1 MLKLLYP
8 SDNNSF
14 VCPPEVQIKILD
26 LIKKTY
32 LRFTD
37 SLKLYKHSKLIG
49 SFVAF

>member
-14 VCPPEVQIKILD
+14 VYPPEEQIEVLD
-26 LIKKTY
+26 LLKKTY
-32 LRFTD
+32 IRFTD
-37 SLKLYKHSKLIG
+37 PPKLYKHSKLIV